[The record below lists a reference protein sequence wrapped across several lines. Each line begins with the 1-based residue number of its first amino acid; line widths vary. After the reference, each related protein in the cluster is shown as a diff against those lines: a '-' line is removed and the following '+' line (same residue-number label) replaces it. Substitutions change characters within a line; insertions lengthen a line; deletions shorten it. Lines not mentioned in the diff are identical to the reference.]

1 MNVNAHIFQNCMRTV
16 RCQKLVDF
24 NDKRENQNGSRKS
37 FALLIHMIRVR
48 FKKKRKKKKIARVCS
63 LLL

>member
-1 MNVNAHIFQNCMRTV
+1 MNVNVRIFQNCMRRV

-24 NDKRENQNGSRKS
+24 NDKRENQNGPRKS

-48 FKKKRKKKKIARVCS
+48 FKKKKKKKENSQS
-63 LLL
+63 L